1 MRRVHYQISIR
12 KNSHIAKTNIPVVSK
27 RHGWT
32 RVNGVL
38 ETLWIEGEVLPRRLI
53 DIYQDFIDTHSDEEG
68 EEEGS
73 DAELD
78 GKVD

>member
-12 KNSHIAKTNIPVVSK
+12 KKSHIAKTNIPVVW
-27 RHGWT
+27 HGWT

-38 ETLWIEGEVLPRRLI
+38 ETLWIEGDVLPRRLI

-68 EEEGS
+68 EEEEDS